1 MTLSSNYNYS
11 YSLKSKYMNN
21 STLVMVAVLA
31 DIAMMAAAVIVL
43 VPIQQASAL
52 DTNFTFKQRQYK
64 GCSGAAECTNS
75 GTTTFSPFT

>member
-1 MTLSSNYNYS
+1 M
-11 YSLKSKYMNN
+11 KN
-21 STLVMVAVLA
+21 STLLMVGIVAA
-31 DIAMMAAAVIVL
+31 IAMISAAVVV
-43 VPIQQASAL
+43 VPIQQASAQ